1 MSGTAQIVVKSE
13 NKQLLLSSNTGAGN
27 AVLAYREPLKFQVNG
42 IYTNKIVVTVE
53 HSLIFIKYCNY

>member
-1 MSGTAQIVVKSE
+1 MSGTTQIVVKSE

-42 IYTNKIVVTVE
+42 I
-53 HSLIFIKYCNY
+53 LIR